1 MSDEKVETLKQFAS
15 RAGISEG
22 QVRHLVNSRRLEHVR
37 IGRRTYV
44 PAGAWLR
51 FLANNTVTTCQ
62 DETTDLD
69 YGGSRSASVTTS
81 LGPSMAAAASAQLAR
96 QTANKLKSFSLNGC
110 SGELTEKVQVIPL
123 RSS

>member
-15 RAGISEG
+15 RAGISER

-62 DETTDLD
+62 DETKDHD

-81 LGPSMAAAASAQLAR
+81 LGPTTAAAASAHLALKSRVETPKQLAQR
-96 QTANKLKSFSLNGC
+96 VGITDGQ
-110 SGELTEKVQVIPL
+110 IYI
-123 RSS
+123 

>member
-1 MSDEKVETLKQFAS
+1 MSDEKVETLKQFAG
-15 RAGISEG
+15 RAGISER

-51 FLANNTVTTCQ
+51 FLANNTVTTWQ
-62 DETTDLD
+62 DETKDHD

-81 LGPSMAAAASAQLAR
+81 LGPSTAAAASAQRVR
-96 QTANKLKSFSLNGC
+96 QTANRLKSSSQIGCNG
-110 SGELTEKVQVIPL
+110 EE
-123 RSS
+123 